1 MKKENVN
8 ETAKFWLKKE
18 MRPYQTF
25 ILFLACLIAF
35 STIFSLA
42 FAYMVRYLINS
53 ASNGHAN
60 QLWIFSFILLG
71 VLLLKIVL
79 KTLVSFLSERL
90 RAKMTAE
97 LRSKI
102 FAKILRSDYRH
113 LQEYHS
119 GDMLNRLTTD
129 IQQVVSITVGF
140 LPAACEM
147 IVQCVGAIAALLTID
162 PLFTGI
168 YVVSGIGFGAITA
181 LFRRHVKKKQKAVL
195 QADGEFRSFMQ
206 EGLSSIMTLKAYGA
220 EGKSYDKATS
230 FASLYYRR
238 RQERNRINSMMSFIF
253 SLLSNFG
260 LILAVVWC
268 SISVLNGNT
277 DYGSILSVI
286 LLLMQLQHPFTSFSS
301 LIPAYYSRI
310 ASGERLAEI
319 DELPCEKLSLDT
331 DNILQIY
338 NDFSEIILKN
348 IEFTYDRD
356 IIFTNANAII
366 KKGDIICLTGLSGS
380 GKSTIFKLL
389 LNVFTPTNGE
399 MYLTIQGQEDI
410 QLTAKERGLF
420 AYVPQ
425 GNFLFSGTIYENLTF
440 FAVEKDK
447 DVLQEKMKQALKIAC
462 ADFVWELPEN
472 LQTCLGESGEG
483 LSEGQLQRLTI
494 ARALLSE
501 RPILLLDEATSALDG
516 ETEKQLLKNIKALQ
530 GKTCIM
536 VTHRPAALDIA
547 DRVLNVEN
555 GQINE
560 VQ

>member
-8 ETAKFWLKKE
+8 ETAKLWLKKE
-18 MRPYQTF
+18 MLPYRTF

-35 STIFSLA
+35 STIFSLV

-53 ASNGHAN
+53 ASNGN
-60 QLWIFSFILLG
+60 EKQLWIFACILLG
-71 VLLLKIVL
+71 VLLLKICL
-79 KTLVSFLSERL
+79 KTIVSFLSERL
-90 RAKMTAE
+90 RARMTAE
-97 LRSKI
+97 IRSKI
-102 FAKILRSDYRH
+102 FAKILRSDYRR

-140 LPAACEM
+140 LPATCEM
-147 IVQCVGAIAALLTID
+147 VVQCVGAIAALLTID

-181 LFRRHVKKKQKAVL
+181 LFRTRVKKKQKALL

-220 EGKSYDKATS
+220 EDKSYNKAGS
-230 FASLYYRR
+230 FAKTYYRR

-319 DELPCEKLSLDT
+319 DELPCEKLSS
-331 DNILQIY
+331 DNENTIRLY
-338 NDFSEIILKN
+338 DNFEEIILKD
-348 IEFTYDRD
+348 IQFTYGRE
-356 IIFTNANAII
+356 IIFAQANATIR
-366 KKGDIICLTGLSGS
+366 KGDIICLTGLSGS

-389 LNVFTPTNGE
+389 LNVFTPTDGD
-399 MYLTIQGQEDI
+399 MYLTIPGEKNI
-410 QLTAKERGLF
+410 PLTAKERGLF

-440 FAVEKDK
+440 FAEGCEELI
-447 DVLQEKMKQALKIAC
+447 LQEKIKQALKIAC
-462 ADFVWELPEN
+462 ADFVWELPDG
-472 LQTCLGESGEG
+472 LQTLLGESGEG

-516 ETEKQLLKNIKALQ
+516 ETEKQLLENIKNLQ

-547 DRVLNVEN
+547 DRILNVEN
-555 GQINE
+555 GQIYE
-560 VQ
+560 VK